1 MLLDP
6 SEMEATR
13 LLLPVIREVAQ
24 WISGE
29 LDQKPA
35 VLLQLPDELQAEAAL
50 KRAEARAAK

>member
-13 LLLPVIREVAQ
+13 LLRPVIREVAQ

-50 KRAEARAAK
+50 RRAEARAAK

>member
-24 WISGE
+24 WIKGE
-29 LDQKPA
+29 LEQKPA
-35 VLLQLPDELQAEAAL
+35 VLLQLPDELQAEVAL
-50 KRAEARAAK
+50 RRAEARAAK

>member
-13 LLLPVIREVAQ
+13 LLRPVIREVAQ

-29 LDQKPA
+29 LDEKPA

-50 KRAEARAAK
+50 RRAEARAAK